1 MMSSKIHNMQQARQQ
16 QEDPLNLR
24 SLPLVTPPGDGWPQ
38 IEAGLLQHGKR
49 RNAMRYAGAALAVAA
64 MVTLAVG
71 LTLRQPEPLPGVT
84 VETTAPQL
92 ARNDAGIQP
101 APAAGATLESLI
113 ALSQQL
119 EGQLRVYR
127 SEVGGLP
134 SDALIYQ
141 VELEDLVVQVDGE
154 LSMNPDSIT
163 LWSQRVNLMLDLS
176 QLYETSLR
184 RDYRQMASL

>member
-1 MMSSKIHNMQQARQQ
+1 MMSSIHTMQQARQQ

-24 SLPLVTPPGDGWPQ
+24 SLPLVTPPDDSWPQ

-49 RNAMRYAGAALAVAA
+49 RSAMRFAGGALAVAA
-64 MVTLAVG
+64 MITLAVG
-71 LTLRQPEPLPGVT
+71 LTLRQPEPSSGAAA
-84 VETTAPQL
+84 EATAPLL
-92 ARNDAGIQP
+92 AQNDTATQP
-101 APAAGATLESLI
+101 APTAGTTLDSLI

-134 SDALIYQ
+134 SEALIYQ
-141 VELEDLVVQVDGE
+141 VELEDLVAQVDGE
-154 LSMNPDSIT
+154 LSMSPDSIT

-176 QLYETSLR
+176 QLYENSLR

>member
-1 MMSSKIHNMQQARQQ
+1 MNSIHNMQQARQR

-24 SLPLVTPPGDGWPQ
+24 SLPLVTPPDDGWPQ
-38 IEAGLLQHGKR
+38 IEAGLLQHGR
-49 RNAMRYAGAALAVAA
+49 RRSAMRYAGAALAVAA

-71 LTLRQPEPLPGVT
+71 LTLRQPEPLSGAA
-84 VETTAPQL
+84 VESIPPQL
-92 ARNDAGIQP
+92 AQNDPAILP
-101 APAAGATLESLI
+101 APAADATLDSLI

-134 SDALIYQ
+134 SEALIYQ
-141 VELEDLVVQVDGE
+141 VELEDLVAQVDGE

-176 QLYETSLR
+176 QLYETSMR
-184 RDYRQMASL
+184 RNYRQVASL